1 MSKEHQV
8 LPRIL
13 RYRSAP
19 SYLGMCR
26 EEFNKTVRPY
36 VREFRIGVQGVGFD
50 RYELDDWV
58 DAYVDKHSIGN
69 KPRFSAESSPRQT
82 DGSSTYQG
90 LTFKETLE
98 LVAPKKRKKG

>member
-1 MSKEHQV
+1 MTKEHQI

-13 RYRSAP
+13 RCGAAP

-26 EEFNKTVRPY
+26 DEFNKTVRPY

-58 DAYVDKHSIGN
+58 DAYVAKHSIGN
-69 KPRFSAESSPRQT
+69 KPRFVAESSPRQAHE
-82 DGSSTYQG
+82 SSTYRG
-90 LTFKETLE
+90 LTFAETLE
-98 LVAPKKRKKG
+98 LVAPKKRKKV

>member
-1 MSKEHQV
+1 MNKEHHI

-13 RYRSAP
+13 RCRAAP
-19 SYLGMCR
+19 SYLGMCKD
-26 EEFNKTVRPY
+26 EFNKTVRPY

-69 KPRFSAESSPRQT
+69 KPRFVAESSARQA
-82 DGSSTYQG
+82 DELSTYQG

-98 LVAPKKRKKG
+98 LVAPKKRKKV

>member
-1 MSKEHQV
+1 MTKERQI

-13 RYRSAP
+13 RVRSAP
-19 SYLGMCR
+19 SYLGMCK

-58 DAYVDKHSIGN
+58 DAYVASNSIGN
-69 KPRFSAESSPRQT
+69 KPRFVAESSEHQRHTSP
-82 DGSSTYQG
+82 SWQG
-90 LTFKETLE
+90 FTFKEVLD
-98 LVAPKKRKKG
+98 LVAPKKGKKV

>member
-1 MSKEHQV
+1 MNKENQI

-13 RYRSAP
+13 RCRAAP
-19 SYLGMCR
+19 SYLGMCKD
-26 EEFNKTVRPY
+26 EFNKTVRPY

-58 DAYVDKHSIGN
+58 DAYVAKHSIGN
-69 KPRFSAESSPRQT
+69 KPRFVAEPSLRQAHE
-82 DGSSTYQG
+82 SSTYQG

-98 LVAPKKRKKG
+98 LVAPKKRKQV